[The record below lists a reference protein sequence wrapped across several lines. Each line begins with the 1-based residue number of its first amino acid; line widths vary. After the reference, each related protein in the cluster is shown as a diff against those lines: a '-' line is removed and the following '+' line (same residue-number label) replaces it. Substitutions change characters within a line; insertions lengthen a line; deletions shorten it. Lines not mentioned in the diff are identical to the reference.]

1 MTIQYLLAPS
11 KDCDTY
17 QNVIHF
23 LKNIDQSIINQHP
36 VLLRLKQIIESNSE
50 EIKLTQSE
58 LDELEE
64 LTGSPE
70 DNLIIKHMLNL
81 PSRHEHHFIKL

>member
-23 LKNIDQSIINQHP
+23 LKNIDQSVINKHP
-36 VLLRLKQIIESNSE
+36 VLLRLKHII
-50 EIKLTQSE
+50 
-58 LDELEE
+58 
-64 LTGSPE
+64 
-70 DNLIIKHMLNL
+70 
-81 PSRHEHHFIKL
+81 

>member
-1 MTIQYLLAPS
+1 MTIKYLLAPS
-11 KDCDTY
+11 KDSDTY
-17 QNVIHF
+17 RNVIHF
-23 LKNIDQSIINQHP
+23 LKDVDESVINQHP
-36 VLLRLKQIIESNSE
+36 VLLRLKQIIESDLDK
-50 EIKLTQSE
+50 IQLTQSE

-81 PSRHEHHFIKL
+81 PSRHEHLFH

>member
-23 LKNIDQSIINQHP
+23 LKNIDQSVINKHP

-58 LDELEE
+58 LDELERI
-64 LTGSPE
+64 TGLAE
-70 DNLIIKHMLNL
+70 NNIITIHMNL
-81 PSRHEHHFIKL
+81 PS

>member
-23 LKNIDQSIINQHP
+23 LKNMEQSVINKHP
-36 VLLRLKQIIESNSE
+36 VLLRLKQIIESNAE

-58 LDELEE
+58 LDELEKF
-64 LTGSPE
+64 TGNPE
-70 DNLIIKHMLNL
+70 DNMFVKHMLNL
-81 PSRHEHHFIKL
+81 PSRHEYLFN